1 VIILDTNILFA
12 LMRAHPDPSVITWLD
27 RQPPES
33 IWITSVTVF
42 EVEFGLA
49 LLPASRR
56 RTALENAYRDFV
68 DHDLQSRVASFDQEA
83 ASMAAQLAATRQQA
97 GQPVD
102 TRDTEIAGI
111 AIARRA
117 TLATRNVA
125 HFQGLTTPVLN
136 PWQSAP

>member
-1 VIILDTNILFA
+1 VIILDTNVLFA
-12 LMRAHPDPSVITWLD
+12 LMRPEPDPAVIKWLD

-49 LLPASRR
+49 LLPVGRR
-56 RTALENAYRDFV
+56 RMTLENAYRDLLH
-68 DHDLQSRVASFDQEA
+68 HDLQNRVASFDQQA
-83 ASMAAQLAATRQQA
+83 ASMAAACAATRQQA
-97 GQPVD
+97 GPSVD
-102 TRDTEIAGI
+102 TQDSQIAGI

-125 HFQGLTTPVLN
+125 HFQGLATPVLN
-136 PWQSAP
+136 PWQTV

>member
-1 VIILDTNILFA
+1 VILLDTNVLSA
-12 LMRAHPDPSVITWLD
+12 LMRSQPDPSVVAWLD
-27 RQPPES
+27 RQPPDS

-49 LLPASRR
+49 LLPMGRR
-56 RTALENAYRDFV
+56 RTALENAYRELLRD
-68 DHDLQSRVASFDQEA
+68 DLQNRVASFDQEA
-83 ASMAAQLAATRQQA
+83 ASIAAELAATRQQA

-111 AIARRA
+111 AMARRA

-125 HFQGLTTPVLN
+125 HFQGLSTPALN
-136 PWQSAP
+136 PWQAG